1 MIDNIVIGQASDYS
15 DVVSIDVLKTHLRV
29 LHNDENTLIGAYRD
43 AACEWVQQYCG
54 IRLAQTA
61 VTIRTNRWGIV
72 ELPIAPIDNLTSV
85 KYKTGADDTLTT
97 LPVSEYTADLNRVPA
112 LIKFHTSRSTH
123 SNHIYPIEI
132 NLSCGYGDDAVPFP
146 IVQAIKFLVAHFY
159 ENREQATIKRLVDV
173 PFGVQA
179 LLNPYR
185 IISFL

>member
-1 MIDNIVIGQASDYS
+1 MIDNIVIGQTGDYS
-15 DVVSIDVLKTHLRV
+15 DVISIDDLKSHLRV

-54 IRLAQTA
+54 IRLTQTT

-72 ELPIAPIDNLTSV
+72 ELPVAPIANIINV
-85 KYKTGADDTLTT
+85 KYKKGSGDTLTT
-97 LPVSEYTADLNRVPA
+97 LPTSEWTADTNRVPG
-112 LIKFHTSRSTH
+112 LIKFHTSRATH
-123 SNHIYPIEI
+123 ANHIYPIEI
-132 NLSCGYGDDAVPFP
+132 VMTCGYGDGQAPFP
-146 IVQAIKFLVAHFY
+146 VVQAIKFLVAHFY

-185 IISFL
+185 IVSFL